1 MEAETIVYY
10 HPMIQ
15 QPRQYC
21 AAKRHWWQ
29 DAILQER
36 ILPPQPLPAAGGKN
50 PFTLVDCPVPPF
62 VHKRK
67 AWKPA
72 ELSEAM
78 ESVLHRV
85 TGMADAYLHP
95 QIMTILSEMYKER
108 WETCRET
115 TEMLLGNI
123 LSAYGAWCLRE
134 QGQATVLLG
143 APEDTEWQMSMTW
156 RLLEPYL
163 DRVNK
168 LIFYYIEREE
178 TDVWEELSVHLE
190 QYYYEY
196 GLVPQLLSYQ
206 KKEEKGRGGARK
218 SAGIILDYGGSI
230 GCIRT
235 MPDKPCVYIDMT
247 SCPDKERAYARKV
260 GQILYVSPLNYLDT
274 MVKNSYDR
282 LVH

>member
-15 QPRQYC
+15 QHQCC

-29 DAILQER
+29 DAALQER
-36 ILPPQPLPAAGGKN
+36 ILPPQTLGTAERKK

-62 VHKRK
+62 SYKKK

-72 ELSEAM
+72 ELAECM
-78 ESVLHRV
+78 ENVLHR
-85 TGMADAYLHP
+85 TSGMADVYLHP
-95 QIMTILSEMYKER
+95 QIMTYMSEMYGER

-115 TEMLLGNI
+115 QELLLIN
-123 LSAYGAWCLRE
+123 LLADYGAFCLRE
-134 QGQATVLLG
+134 QGQAVVLLG
-143 APEDTEWQMSMTW
+143 APQDTEWQMEMTW

-163 DRVNK
+163 DRVNV
-168 LIFYYIEREE
+168 LVFYYIEMEGIDIGE
-178 TDVWEELSVHLE
+178 ALSFHLE
-190 QYYYEY
+190 RYYYEY
-196 GLVPQLLSYQ
+196 GLVPQLIPYQ
-206 KKEEKGRGGARK
+206 DKTRQGSGGGRK
-218 SAGIILDYGGSI
+218 QAGVILDYGGSTSYI
-230 GCIRT
+230 CN
-235 MPDKPCVYIDMT
+235 KSAKASVYIDMT
-247 SCPDKERAYARKV
+247 SSLQKEQMYARRS

>member
-15 QPRQYC
+15 QPHQCC
-21 AAKRHWWQ
+21 AARNHWWQ

-36 ILPPQPLPAAGGKN
+36 VLPPQTSLAAGGKI

-62 VHKRK
+62 SYKKR

-72 ELSEAM
+72 ELSEGM
-78 ESVLHRV
+78 ESVLHR
-85 TGMADAYLHP
+85 TAGMADVYLHP
-95 QIMTILSEMYKER
+95 QIMTLVSEIYRER

-115 TEMLLGNI
+115 MELLLIN
-123 LSAYGAWCLRE
+123 LLAVYGARCLRE
-134 QGQATVLLG
+134 QGQAAVLLG
-143 APEDTEWQMSMTW
+143 RPEDTEWQMGMTW
-156 RLLEPYL
+156 QLLEPYL
-163 DRVNK
+163 AWVNR
-168 LIFYYIEREE
+168 LVFYYIEMKE
-178 TDVWEELSVHLE
+178 TDIWEELSTHLE

-196 GLVPQLLSYQ
+196 GLVPQLIPYQ
-206 KKEEKGRGGARK
+206 KKDEKGPDGGRK
-218 SAGIILDYGGSI
+218 KPAGVILDYGADGY
-230 GCIRT
+230 IRS
-235 MPDKPCVYIDMT
+235 MPDKTCVYIDMT
-247 SCPDKERAYARKV
+247 SCPDKEQAYARKV